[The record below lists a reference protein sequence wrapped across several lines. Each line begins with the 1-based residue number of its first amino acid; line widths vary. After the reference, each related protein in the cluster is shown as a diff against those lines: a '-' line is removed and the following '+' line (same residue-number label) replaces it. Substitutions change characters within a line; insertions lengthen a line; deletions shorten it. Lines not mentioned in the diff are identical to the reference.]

1 MADHQDYTDNRVQ
14 IKTIREGDYLLI
26 DLVKHNSHLY
36 NKELKDFK
44 DIEKRE
50 QTWHEIAGSLNI
62 SVNECQQKWVR
73 LREKFSKEKRIQEEF
88 ERTGNN
94 KFKLSTWPFYEELRF
109 LEPFI
114 KRRNVY
120 HKSKSLDSKIMKN
133 SINENV
139 STTLFNG
146 QAFTQIKPIS
156 TTGNLQPLD
165 FKPSNL
171 SFVQV
176 PKTVMVQLVGSNQNQ
191 NNPLPIKSET
201 LNVGTSLPSNDEVVY
216 QNDETTS
223 ESGTSISEKIDENST
238 KRQKKRKRKYD
249 ESTENIIAN
258 ITSVIQRYLETYKR
272 NEDADEIFGK
282 LVAGE
287 LAKKMEPEKTRLKKS
302 IMQIIWNDDFDN
314 NEQYYH

>member
-1 MADHQDYTDNRVQ
+1 
-14 IKTIREGDYLLI
+14 
-26 DLVKHNSHLY
+26 
-36 NKELKDFK
+36 
-44 DIEKRE
+44 
-50 QTWHEIAGSLNI
+50 
-62 SVNECQQKWVR
+62 
-73 LREKFSKEKRIQEEF
+73 
-88 ERTGNN
+88 
-94 KFKLSTWPFYEELRF
+94 
-109 LEPFI
+109 
-114 KRRNVY
+114 
-120 HKSKSLDSKIMKN
+120 MKN